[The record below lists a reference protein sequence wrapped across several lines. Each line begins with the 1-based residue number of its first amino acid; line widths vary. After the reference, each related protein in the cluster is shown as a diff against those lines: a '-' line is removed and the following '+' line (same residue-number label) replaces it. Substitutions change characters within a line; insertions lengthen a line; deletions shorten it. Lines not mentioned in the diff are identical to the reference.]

1 MSYTSIQDV
10 HKGLEAV
17 CTDKASVT
25 VIEFNDRC
33 QRDLDGHRDLQLT
46 ISIEDMVC
54 ELQLNTDVMAYV
66 KEHSGHRDF
75 EVRRELLAAVAEL
88 NPDRCQAILAWAKE
102 HLGQQTKL
110 SGRF

>member
-1 MSYTSIQDV
+1 MQ
-10 HKGLEAV
+10 
-17 CTDKASVT
+17 KA
-25 VIEFNDRC
+25 D
-33 QRDLDGHRDLQLT
+33 
-46 ISIEDMVC
+46 IEDMVC

-75 EVRRELLAAVAEL
+75 EVRRELLAAVAER
-88 NPDRCQAILAWAKE
+88 NPDRCQAILAWGKE